1 MRKLI
6 FILFAFWCF
15 SCFGQDLTHIK
26 HIELI
31 SEVKDTMIM
40 INKED
45 ADKINK
51 TYFLKNQLDTIIS
64 ELKVKS
70 LKQENIIKEQQ
81 EIVNNYKK
89 IVKEQKDQNEKL
101 IKDSSTL
108 DEDFMNCIEFIDEFD
123 KMSPKKRTK
132 EDIIELCNLAGE

>member
-1 MRKLI
+1 
-6 FILFAFWCF
+6 
-15 SCFGQDLTHIK
+15 
-26 HIELI
+26 
-31 SEVKDTMIM
+31 M

-51 TYFLKNQLDTIIS
+51 TYFLKNQLDTINCLNEKIIS
-64 ELKVKS
+64 ELKIKS

-101 IKDSSTL
+101 IKDYDNYL
-108 DEDFMNCIEFIDEFD
+108 
-123 KMSPKKRTK
+123 KKSQRK
-132 EDIIELCNLAGE
+132 KAI

>member
-1 MRKLI
+1 
-6 FILFAFWCF
+6 
-15 SCFGQDLTHIK
+15 
-26 HIELI
+26 
-31 SEVKDTMIM
+31 M

-51 TYFLKNQLDTIIS
+51 TYFLKNQLDTINCLNEKIIS

-81 EIVNNYKK
+81 EIVDNYKK

-101 IKDSSTL
+101 IKDYDDSL
-108 DEDFMNCIEFIDEFD
+108 
-123 KMSPKKRTK
+123 KKSQRK
-132 EDIIELCNLAGE
+132 KAV

>member
-1 MRKLI
+1 
-6 FILFAFWCF
+6 
-15 SCFGQDLTHIK
+15 
-26 HIELI
+26 
-31 SEVKDTMIM
+31 M

-51 TYFLKNQLDTIIS
+51 TYFLKNQLDTINCLNEKIIS

-81 EIVNNYKK
+81 EIVDNYKK

-101 IKDSSTL
+101 IKDYDNSL
-108 DEDFMNCIEFIDEFD
+108 
-123 KMSPKKRTK
+123 KKSQRNK
-132 EDIIELCNLAGE
+132 AI

>member
-1 MRKLI
+1 
-6 FILFAFWCF
+6 
-15 SCFGQDLTHIK
+15 
-26 HIELI
+26 
-31 SEVKDTMIM
+31 MIM

-51 TYFLKNQLDTIIS
+51 TYFLKNQLDTINCLNEKIIS

-81 EIVNNYKK
+81 EIVDNYKK

-101 IKDSSTL
+101 IKDYDNSL
-108 DEDFMNCIEFIDEFD
+108 
-123 KMSPKKRTK
+123 KKSQRK
-132 EDIIELCNLAGE
+132 KAI

>member
-1 MRKLI
+1 
-6 FILFAFWCF
+6 
-15 SCFGQDLTHIK
+15 
-26 HIELI
+26 
-31 SEVKDTMIM
+31 M

-51 TYFLKNQLDTIIS
+51 TYFLKNQLDTINCLNEKIIS

-89 IVKEQKDQNEKL
+89 VVEEQKEQNEKL
-101 IKDSSTL
+101 IKDYDSS
-108 DEDFMNCIEFIDEFD
+108 F
-123 KMSPKKRTK
+123 KKSQK
-132 EDIIELCNLAGE
+132 KKAVWQGIGIGESIAIILLICLL

>member
-1 MRKLI
+1 
-6 FILFAFWCF
+6 
-15 SCFGQDLTHIK
+15 
-26 HIELI
+26 
-31 SEVKDTMIM
+31 M

-51 TYFLKNQLDTIIS
+51 TYFLKNQLDTINCLNEKIIS

-81 EIVNNYKK
+81 EIVDNYTK

-101 IKDSSTL
+101 IKDYDNSL
-108 DEDFMNCIEFIDEFD
+108 
-123 KMSPKKRTK
+123 KKSQRK
-132 EDIIELCNLAGE
+132 KAI

>member
-1 MRKLI
+1 
-6 FILFAFWCF
+6 
-15 SCFGQDLTHIK
+15 
-26 HIELI
+26 
-31 SEVKDTMIM
+31 M

-51 TYFLKNQLDTIIS
+51 TYFLKNQLDTINCLNEKIIS

-101 IKDSSTL
+101 IKDYDNSL
-108 DEDFMNCIEFIDEFD
+108 
-123 KMSPKKRTK
+123 KKSQKRK
-132 EDIIELCNLAGE
+132 AI

>member
-1 MRKLI
+1 
-6 FILFAFWCF
+6 
-15 SCFGQDLTHIK
+15 
-26 HIELI
+26 
-31 SEVKDTMIM
+31 M

-51 TYFLKNQLDTIIS
+51 TYFLKNQLDTINCLNEKIIS

-81 EIVNNYKK
+81 EIVDNYKK

-101 IKDSSTL
+101 IKDYDNYLEKSQR
-108 DEDFMNCIEFIDEFD
+108 
-123 KMSPKKRTK
+123 KKA
-132 EDIIELCNLAGE
+132 I

>member
-1 MRKLI
+1 
-6 FILFAFWCF
+6 
-15 SCFGQDLTHIK
+15 
-26 HIELI
+26 
-31 SEVKDTMIM
+31 M

-51 TYFLKNQLDTIIS
+51 TYFLKNQLDTINCLNEKIIS

-81 EIVNNYKK
+81 EIVDNYKK

-101 IKDSSTL
+101 IKDYDNSL
-108 DEDFMNCIEFIDEFD
+108 
-123 KMSPKKRTK
+123 KKSQRRK
-132 EDIIELCNLAGE
+132 AI

>member
-1 MRKLI
+1 
-6 FILFAFWCF
+6 
-15 SCFGQDLTHIK
+15 
-26 HIELI
+26 
-31 SEVKDTMIM
+31 M

-51 TYFLKNQLDTIIS
+51 TYFLKNQLDTINCLNEKIIS

-81 EIVNNYKK
+81 EIVDNYKK

-101 IKDSSTL
+101 IKDYDNSL
-108 DEDFMNCIEFIDEFD
+108 
-123 KMSPKKRTK
+123 KKSQRK
-132 EDIIELCNLAGE
+132 KAI

>member
-1 MRKLI
+1 
-6 FILFAFWCF
+6 
-15 SCFGQDLTHIK
+15 
-26 HIELI
+26 
-31 SEVKDTMIM
+31 M

-51 TYFLKNQLDTIIS
+51 TYFLKNKLDTINCLNEKIIS

-101 IKDSSTL
+101 IKDYDNSL
-108 DEDFMNCIEFIDEFD
+108 
-123 KMSPKKRTK
+123 KKSQRK
-132 EDIIELCNLAGE
+132 KAV

>member
-1 MRKLI
+1 
-6 FILFAFWCF
+6 
-15 SCFGQDLTHIK
+15 
-26 HIELI
+26 
-31 SEVKDTMIM
+31 M

-51 TYFLKNQLDTIIS
+51 TYFLKNQLDTINCLNEKIIS

-81 EIVNNYKK
+81 EIVDNYKK

-101 IKDSSTL
+101 IKDY
-108 DEDFMNCIEFIDEFD
+108 DNFI
-123 KMSPKKRTK
+123 KKSQRK
-132 EDIIELCNLAGE
+132 KAI

>member
-1 MRKLI
+1 
-6 FILFAFWCF
+6 
-15 SCFGQDLTHIK
+15 
-26 HIELI
+26 
-31 SEVKDTMIM
+31 MIM

-51 TYFLKNQLDTIIS
+51 TYFLKNQLDTINCLNEKIIS

-101 IKDSSTL
+101 IKDYDNSL
-108 DEDFMNCIEFIDEFD
+108 
-123 KMSPKKRTK
+123 KKSQRK
-132 EDIIELCNLAGE
+132 KAI

>member
-1 MRKLI
+1 
-6 FILFAFWCF
+6 
-15 SCFGQDLTHIK
+15 
-26 HIELI
+26 
-31 SEVKDTMIM
+31 M

-51 TYFLKNQLDTIIS
+51 TYFLKNQLDTINCLNEKIIS

-81 EIVNNYKK
+81 EIVDNYKK

-101 IKDSSTL
+101 IKDYDNYL
-108 DEDFMNCIEFIDEFD
+108 
-123 KMSPKKRTK
+123 KKSQRK
-132 EDIIELCNLAGE
+132 KAI

>member
-1 MRKLI
+1 
-6 FILFAFWCF
+6 
-15 SCFGQDLTHIK
+15 
-26 HIELI
+26 
-31 SEVKDTMIM
+31 M

-51 TYFLKNQLDTIIS
+51 TYFLKNQLDTINCLNEKIIS

-81 EIVNNYKK
+81 EIVDNYKK

-101 IKDSSTL
+101 IKDYYNYL
-108 DEDFMNCIEFIDEFD
+108 
-123 KMSPKKRTK
+123 KKSQRK
-132 EDIIELCNLAGE
+132 KAI

>member
-1 MRKLI
+1 
-6 FILFAFWCF
+6 
-15 SCFGQDLTHIK
+15 
-26 HIELI
+26 
-31 SEVKDTMIM
+31 M

-51 TYFLKNQLDTIIS
+51 TYFLKNQLDTINCLNEKIIS

-81 EIVNNYKK
+81 EIVDNYKK

-101 IKDSSTL
+101 IKDYDNSL
-108 DEDFMNCIEFIDEFD
+108 
-123 KMSPKKRTK
+123 KKSQKRK
-132 EDIIELCNLAGE
+132 AI

>member
-1 MRKLI
+1 
-6 FILFAFWCF
+6 
-15 SCFGQDLTHIK
+15 
-26 HIELI
+26 
-31 SEVKDTMIM
+31 M

-51 TYFLKNQLDTIIS
+51 TYFLKNQLDTINCLNEKIIS

-101 IKDSSTL
+101 IKDYDNSL
-108 DEDFMNCIEFIDEFD
+108 
-123 KMSPKKRTK
+123 KKSQRK
-132 EDIIELCNLAGE
+132 KAI

>member
-1 MRKLI
+1 
-6 FILFAFWCF
+6 
-15 SCFGQDLTHIK
+15 
-26 HIELI
+26 
-31 SEVKDTMIM
+31 M

-51 TYFLKNQLDTIIS
+51 TYFLKNQLDTINCLNEKIIS

-81 EIVNNYKK
+81 GIVDNYKK

-101 IKDSSTL
+101 IKDYDNSL
-108 DEDFMNCIEFIDEFD
+108 
-123 KMSPKKRTK
+123 KKSQRK
-132 EDIIELCNLAGE
+132 KAI

>member
-1 MRKLI
+1 
-6 FILFAFWCF
+6 
-15 SCFGQDLTHIK
+15 
-26 HIELI
+26 
-31 SEVKDTMIM
+31 M

-51 TYFLKNQLDTIIS
+51 TYFLKNQLDTINCLNEKIIS

-81 EIVNNYKK
+81 EIVDNYKK

-101 IKDSSTL
+101 IKDYDNFL
-108 DEDFMNCIEFIDEFD
+108 
-123 KMSPKKRTK
+123 KKSQRK
-132 EDIIELCNLAGE
+132 KAI

>member
-1 MRKLI
+1 
-6 FILFAFWCF
+6 
-15 SCFGQDLTHIK
+15 
-26 HIELI
+26 
-31 SEVKDTMIM
+31 M

-51 TYFLKNQLDTIIS
+51 TYFLKNQLDTINCLNEKIIS

-81 EIVNNYKK
+81 EIVDNYKK

-101 IKDSSTL
+101 IKDYDDSL
-108 DEDFMNCIEFIDEFD
+108 
-123 KMSPKKRTK
+123 KKSQRK
-132 EDIIELCNLAGE
+132 KAI

>member
-1 MRKLI
+1 
-6 FILFAFWCF
+6 
-15 SCFGQDLTHIK
+15 
-26 HIELI
+26 
-31 SEVKDTMIM
+31 M

-51 TYFLKNQLDTIIS
+51 TYFLKNQLDTINCLNEKIIS

-101 IKDSSTL
+101 IKDYDNYL
-108 DEDFMNCIEFIDEFD
+108 
-123 KMSPKKRTK
+123 KKSQRK
-132 EDIIELCNLAGE
+132 KAI

>member
-6 FILFAFWCF
+6 FILSVFWCF
-15 SCFGQDLTHIK
+15 SCFGQDLTQIK

-31 SEVKDTMIM
+31 SEIKDTMIM

-45 ADKINK
+45 ADKINR
-51 TYFLKNQLDTIIS
+51 TYFLKNQLDAINCLNEKIIS

-70 LKQENIIKEQQ
+70 IKQEDIIKEQQ

-89 IVKEQKDQNEKL
+89 VVEEQKEQNEKL
-101 IKDSSTL
+101 IKDYDSS
-108 DEDFMNCIEFIDEFD
+108 F
-123 KMSPKKRTK
+123 KKSQK
-132 EDIIELCNLAGE
+132 KKAVWQGIGIGESIAIILLICLL

>member
-1 MRKLI
+1 
-6 FILFAFWCF
+6 
-15 SCFGQDLTHIK
+15 
-26 HIELI
+26 
-31 SEVKDTMIM
+31 M

-51 TYFLKNQLDTIIS
+51 TYFLKNQLGTINCLNEKIIS

-81 EIVNNYKK
+81 EIVDNYKK

-101 IKDSSTL
+101 IKDYDNSL
-108 DEDFMNCIEFIDEFD
+108 
-123 KMSPKKRTK
+123 KKSQRK
-132 EDIIELCNLAGE
+132 KAI

>member
-1 MRKLI
+1 
-6 FILFAFWCF
+6 
-15 SCFGQDLTHIK
+15 
-26 HIELI
+26 
-31 SEVKDTMIM
+31 M

-51 TYFLKNQLDTIIS
+51 TYFLKNQLDTINCLNEKIIS
-64 ELKVKS
+64 ELKIKS

-101 IKDSSTL
+101 IKDYDNSL
-108 DEDFMNCIEFIDEFD
+108 
-123 KMSPKKRTK
+123 KKSQRK
-132 EDIIELCNLAGE
+132 KAI